1 MLESYKISFIIGI
14 NMKQLVIF
22 TAITAS
28 FLSFNVNAFDFDT
41 MFDDAVKIVS
51 DDTTEVKK
59 SFSDE
64 SKNDKKESEK
74 VTSKKEETDA
84 KNKEVK

>member
-1 MLESYKISFIIGI
+1 MILIFLFIVGI

-28 FLSFNVNAFDFDT
+28 FLSFNVNAFDLDS
-41 MFDDAVKIVS
+41 MFDDAAKIVS
-51 DDTTEVKK
+51 DDTTEVKE

-74 VTSKKEETDA
+74 ATSKKEETDT
-84 KNKEVK
+84 KKQEVK